1 MLLLKLEQPD
11 NVEKNIFLFFTEELL
26 NNQDERLPYVKKM
39 HADDTEYLNVKLQV
53 NKDEQEDLKRQ
64 LQAKRDEENKLRE
77 TLYQHKCQYE
87 KFENV
92 RELCFLRFYNCLKD
106 SYIAFH
112 FITTRG
118 L

>member
-1 MLLLKLEQPD
+1 
-11 NVEKNIFLFFTEELL
+11 
-26 NNQDERLPYVKKM
+26 M